1 VKKTDTQKVAL
12 DVNDAIND
20 VVALLQRELSAHR
33 VWLKLDLAADLPK
46 VFADRVQLQQVVM
59 NLIMNGAEAMQGVA
73 DRPRILTIRSSLQ
86 DGQQV
91 AVAVKDCG
99 VGLTA
104 HDQNRLFNAFF
115 STKPGGLGIGLSIC
129 RSIIEVHGGRLWASA
144 NPDHGATFQFVLPLA
159 EARA

>member
-1 VKKTDTQKVAL
+1 
-12 DVNDAIND
+12 
-20 VVALLQRELSAHR
+20 
-33 VWLKLDLAADLPK
+33 
-46 VFADRVQLQQVVM
+46 
-59 NLIMNGAEAMQGVA
+59 MQEIA

-104 HDQNRLFNAFF
+104 DDQDRLFNAFF